1 MSHETV
7 YGPPIASEVNMKVLT
22 LSHTYEPLGVVSWEK
37 AVNLVFSGKVLT
49 LAEYEQRVSSPTF
62 SMKVP
67 SVIVFK
73 SNKRTR
79 VKLARFSRKNVWVRD
94 EGKCQYCG
102 IHVSPDSY
110 TLDHV
115 VPKTRGGTTHWG
127 NVVTCCYPCNQKKG
141 DKSVQQAGMRLLKP
155 VVKPQV
161 LPYIQDVEFHAE
173 QKHLPP
179 EWKYWLGQTL

>member
-1 MSHETV
+1 MTDDTV
-7 YGPPIASEVNMKVLT
+7 YGPQTTCEVNMKVLT
-22 LSHTYEPLGVVSWEK
+22 LSHTYEPLGVISWEK
-37 AVNLVFSGKVLT
+37 AINLVFSGKVLT
-49 LAEYEQRVSSPTF
+49 LAEYDRKVSSPTY

-73 SNKRTR
+73 SSKRVR
-79 VKLARFSRKNVWVRD
+79 AKLARFSRKNVWVRD

-102 IHVSPDSY
+102 IHVPPDGY

-127 NVVTCCYPCNQKKG
+127 NVVTCCYTCNQKKG
-141 DKSVQQAGMRLLKP
+141 DKSVQQAGMKLLKP

-161 LPYIQDVEFHAE
+161 LPYIHDVEFHADHK
-173 QKHLPP
+173 QLPQ
-179 EWKYWLGQTL
+179 EWKYWLGQNS

>member
-1 MSHETV
+1 MTTDSV
-7 YGPPIASEVNMKVLT
+7 YGPTIASEVNMKVLT

-37 AVNLVFSGKVLT
+37 AVGLVFSGKVLT
-49 LAEYEQRVSSPTF
+49 LAEYEQRVSSPTYT
-62 SMKVP
+62 MKVP

-73 SNKRTR
+73 NNKRTR

-102 IHVSPDSY
+102 IHVSPDNY

-127 NVVTCCYPCNQKKG
+127 NVVACCYSCNQKKG

-161 LPYIQDVEFHAE
+161 LPYIQDVEFYVE
-173 QKHLPP
+173 QKNLPQ
-179 EWKYWLGQTL
+179 EWKYWLGQTS